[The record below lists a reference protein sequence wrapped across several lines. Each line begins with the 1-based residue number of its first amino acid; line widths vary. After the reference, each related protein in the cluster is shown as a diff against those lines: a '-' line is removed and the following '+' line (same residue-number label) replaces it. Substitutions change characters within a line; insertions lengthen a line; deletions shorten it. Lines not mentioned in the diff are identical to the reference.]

1 MAKFPSLLA
10 AGIGS
15 VAVAALAFATPAMAN
30 GGDFFAEL
38 QEHWGGVKED
48 SGSPYFGFVRDSRGK
63 FLQGAT
69 VTAMLPPDGTNL
81 GMKVTFQT
89 NVVGHFTIPGFA
101 KHVNPDKVVVSC
113 TKQGYRQAN
122 VVRRQYKDRPLAPI
136 EVSCTMAPVT
146 AAAPASRS

>member
-1 MAKFPSLLA
+1 MA

-15 VAVAALAFATPAMAN
+15 VAVAALGFVTPASAN
-30 GGDFFAEL
+30 GGDFFQEL
-38 QEHWGGVKED
+38 KEHWGGVKED
-48 SGSPYFGFVRDSRGK
+48 SGSPYFGFARDSRGK
-63 FLQGAT
+63 FLQGVT
-69 VTAMLPPDGTNL
+69 VTALLPPEGQNL

-113 TKQGYRQAN
+113 AKQGYRQAN
-122 VVRRQYKDRPLAPI
+122 ISRRQYKDRPLAPI

-146 AAAPASRS
+146 ASAPANRS